1 VRILVAEDDTSLRE
15 VLVLGLED
23 NGYLVDAV
31 ERGDDAMS
39 AAGHGYREAII
50 PQDPVS
56 GGDRQRRC
64 DP

>member
-31 ERGDDAMS
+31 ERATMPS
-39 AAGHGYREAII
+39 T
-50 PQDPVS
+50 S
-56 GGDRQRRC
+56 
-64 DP
+64 